1 MKHNDAYV
9 FLQSLDLWVLEKLS
23 TLNQDELQA
32 IVVAVAKMF
41 IKTSY
46 GIFSIISEES
56 SNDNPYDE
64 LPSVLPHQSVKM
76 YLWDFSNYLQQHLSR
91 LLKKFSSFQIHQ
103 TGREFVDL
111 LRSYREERAF
121 KEELDACDDNHSFVG
136 GWRVAG
142 SWFILLCQFCGD
154 LASTFPN
161 TSTVESDFSVICWEK
176 SKC

>member
-1 MKHNDAYV
+1 MYSYKV
-9 FLQSLDLWVLEKLS
+9 WIF
-23 TLNQDELQA
+23 NQHELQA
-32 IVVAVAKMF
+32 IVVAVANMF
-41 IKTSY
+41 IQTSN
-46 GIFSIISEES
+46 GIFSIISEEG
-56 SNDNPYDE
+56 SNDNPYNE
-64 LPSVLPHQSVKM
+64 LPPVLPHQLVKL
-76 YLWDFSNYLQQHLSR
+76 YLWDFSNRLQQNLSR

-121 KEELDACDDNHSFVG
+121 KKELDACDDNHSFVG

-142 SWFILLCQFCGD
+142 SWFILLCQFRGA

-161 TSTVESDFSVICWEK
+161 TATVESDFSVICWEK